1 MMQIIATR
9 VNTDPSYAIGNSPNA
24 GIRLMDDFLARQN
37 IRRFEAQLKG
47 ECDPETR
54 ATLQTL
60 LEAERKRLSQAIQ
73 RAGQHQSQD

>member
-9 VNTDPSYAIGNSPNA
+9 VNTDPSYAMQRLPNA

-47 ECDPETR
+47 DCDPETR
-54 ATLQTL
+54 ATLESL
-60 LEAERKRLSQAIQ
+60 LEAERKRLSEAIQ
-73 RAGQHQSQD
+73 RTRERD